1 GGRLK
6 SLGRSEGG
14 LFPGFVALALAGVA
28 VALYTRGP
36 ARPRLPAWPRPV
48 GWLLIGPAVAAG
60 AARALVAACGG
71 GRLTLGSVRV
81 LTIRDLTL
89 EVNALPVL
97 ALAWLILEGRR
108 GLRGLLAP
116 REWMLVLLLL
126 VLLTYLLCLAP
137 TLLVDGQSY
146 GVTLFRWVYL

>member
-1 GGRLK
+1 
-6 SLGRSEGG
+6 
-14 LFPGFVALALAGVA
+14 
-28 VALYTRGP
+28 LYTRGP
-36 ARPRLPAWPRPV
+36 ARPRLPAWTRQV
-48 GWLLIGPAVAAG
+48 GWLLIGLAVAAV
-60 AARALVAACGG
+60 AAIALVAAFGG
-71 GRLTLGSVRV
+71 IRLTLGSVRV

-97 ALAWLILEGRR
+97 ALALLILEGRR

-146 GVTLFRWVYL
+146 GVTLFRWVYLYLPGGSAFRAPGRWSLVFVLPFALLA